1 MHIPDYYLGESTV
14 KIFWILML
22 PIWIYALNEIRSTKH
37 KKLPMIAFA
46 SAFAFFISMF
56 FVPISG
62 GGTGVVVGGTI
73 IALVIGPWAAVA
85 AISAALGVQAL
96 ILGHGGLWTY
106 AANCFFMAFLT
117 PFIGYY
123 CYRYLAGDTDIKS
136 NRRIVAL
143 AIASWLALTAS
154 ATVVGIV
161 FGLQP
166 ILYTDTNGMP
176 LYMPYPLSVTVPAML
191 LQYASMFSIIEAAL
205 SLLIFIYIRRKDA
218 SLFFQPQTGT
228 HR

>member
-14 KIFWILML
+14 KIFWIFML
-22 PIWIYALNEIRSTKH
+22 PIWIYSLKEIRSTKH
-37 KKLPMIAFA
+37 KKLPMIALA

-56 FVPISG
+56 SVPIFG
-62 GGTGVVVGGTI
+62 GSSGVVVGGTI
-73 IALVIGPWAAVA
+73 IALVIGPWAAVM

-96 ILGHGGLWTY
+96 ILGYGGLWTY

-117 PFIGYY
+117 PFVGYH
-123 CYRYLAGDTDIKS
+123 CYRYIAGDTDIKS

-166 ILYTDTNGMP
+166 ILYTDPNGMP
-176 LYMPYPLSVTVPAML
+176 LHVPYPLSVTVPSML
-191 LQYASMFSIIEAAL
+191 LSYSSIFSIVEAAL
-205 SLLIFIYIRRKDA
+205 SVLIFIYIRRKDA
-218 SLFFQPQTGT
+218 SLFFEPSSL
-228 HR
+228 